1 MRTIRIIPAT
11 LLAALLTLPAAAGA
25 EEPERV
31 VMKLDEFLELY
42 EKSKE
47 QEAQAPRDHALASA
61 RYTGKV
67 LIEDGRPHAATFKAK
82 MHIEVLAKKGWA
94 RVPVLPAT
102 VALQKA
108 TIGGKE
114 AAVVIEDGYYTLVTD
129 KRGALDLDLEFAAAV
144 TTAQGRSSLAFDL
157 APSGATELEL
167 AVPADQD
174 LDFTV
179 ANARLSSDKV
189 VGGDRV
195 VEATL
200 PATGSLSVSWQVE
213 IPEAAKQ
220 DARVYAEVYTLV
232 GIGDGLMRTTT
243 TIQDTILFAGVNTL
257 RFSLPKDMTLL
268 DVTGSGIRDWN
279 VKDGTLEVVLNY
291 AAEGAYSLQLQME
304 KVVGEK
310 SQDLQAPIVKQ
321 IGVERAKGWVGV
333 ESRGNLEVG
342 AGEVSDATAVDVRSL
357 PAAILGITDQPV
369 LLGYKY
375 LGAAPSI
382 PLTVAQHDDV
392 DVLVTLLDETRA
404 RTMWTRQG
412 RRLTSV
418 KYRIRNNRRQFL
430 RLALPPGAELWSALV
445 GGRAVQPAKASDG
458 RVMVPLLRSQATGG
472 SLAAFEVEV
481 VYVES
486 VEPTADNGRGAFAA
500 SLPQADAPSTYVAW
514 TIYSPERAKVKKR
527 SFDGSLRQVEFLSD
541 PIPTEDYY
549 YIETETPAFEQQAVK
564 QSESG
569 ALGTGAVPVE
579 VSLPLQGEPL
589 YFEKLLALD
598 EALEVEFAYRGLR
611 K

>member
-1 MRTIRIIPAT
+1 MRRLPAT
-11 LLAALLTLPAAAGA
+11 IFAALLTLPAMAGA

-31 VMKLDEFLELY
+31 VMNLDEFLKLY
-42 EKSKE
+42 EASKE
-47 QEAQAPRDHALASA
+47 KEAEAPRDHALASA
-61 RYTGKV
+61 RYQGKV

-82 MHIEVLAKKGWA
+82 MHVDVLRKKGWA

-102 VALQKA
+102 VALQTA
-108 TIGGKE
+108 TIDGKE
-114 AAVVIEDGYYTLVTD
+114 ASVVIEDGYYTLVTD
-129 KRGALDLDLEFAAAV
+129 RHGAFDLTLEFAAAV

-157 APSGATELEL
+157 APSGATELVL

-189 VGGDRV
+189 VGADRV

-220 DARVYAEVYTLV
+220 EARVYAEVYTLV
-232 GIGDGLMRTTT
+232 GIGDGLLRTTT
-243 TIQDTILFAGVNTL
+243 TVQDTILFAGVNTL

-279 VKDGTLEVVLNY
+279 AKDGTLEVVLNY
-291 AAEGAYSLQLQME
+291 AAEGSYSLQLQME

-310 SQDLQAPIVKQ
+310 SQDLQAPVVVP

-333 ESRGNLEVG
+333 EARGNLEVG
-342 AGEVSDATAVDVRSL
+342 AGEVKGATAVDVRSL

-375 LGAAPSI
+375 LGAEPAI
-382 PLTVAQHDDV
+382 PLTVAQHADV

-404 RTMWTRQG
+404 RTMWTREG

-418 KYRIRNNRRQFL
+418 QYRVRNNRRQFL
-430 RLALPPGAELWSALV
+430 RLSLPEGAELWSASV

-458 RVMVPLLRSQATGG
+458 RVMLPLLRSQATGG

-486 VEPTADNGRGAFAA
+486 TEATPDSGRGHFAA
-500 SLPQADAPSTYVAW
+500 VLPQADAPSTYVAW
-514 TIYSPERAKVKKR
+514 TVYSPDRAKVKER
-527 SFDGSLRQVEFLSD
+527 SADGSLRLVEDLSN
-541 PIPTEDYY
+541 PIPAEDTY
-549 YIETETPAFEQQAVK
+549 YIETETPMMEQQAVM
-564 QSESG
+564 QNDSG
-569 ALGTGAVPVE
+569 GLGTGAVPVP
-579 VSLPLQGEPL
+579 VSLPLQGDAV

-598 EALEVEFAYRGLR
+598 EPLVVEFDYKGLR

>member
-1 MRTIRIIPAT
+1 MRRFLAAPIIVSLLALPAT
-11 LLAALLTLPAAAGA
+11 ATHA

-31 VMKLDEFLELY
+31 VMKLDEFLKLY
-42 EKSKE
+42 EQSKTV
-47 QEAQAPRDHALASA
+47 EAEAPRDHALASA
-61 RYTGKV
+61 RYKGRV
-67 LIEDGRPHAATFKAK
+67 LIEDGRPHAATFDAK
-82 MHIEVLAKKGWA
+82 LHVEVLRKKGWA
-94 RVPVLPAT
+94 RIPVLPAT
-102 VALQKA
+102 VALQSA
-108 TIGGKE
+108 TIDGKE
-114 AAVVIEDGYYTLVTD
+114 AAVVIEDDYYTLVTD
-129 KRGALDLDLEFAAAV
+129 RRGAFDLKLEFAAAV
-144 TTAQGRSSLAFDL
+144 TTAQGRSSLSFDL
-157 APSGATELEL
+157 APSGATQLEL

-179 ANARLSSDKV
+179 ANARLESDKV
-189 VGGDRV
+189 VGADRV

-200 PATGSLSVSWQVE
+200 PATGALSVSWQVE

-257 RFSLPKDMTLL
+257 KFSLPKDMTLL

-279 VKDGTLEVVLNY
+279 HKDGTLEVVLNY

-310 SQDLQAPIVKQ
+310 SQDLAAPVVVPL
-321 IGVERAKGWVGV
+321 GVERAKGWVGV
-333 ESRGNLEVG
+333 EARGNLEVG
-342 AGEVSDATAVDVRSL
+342 VGDVAGATTVDVRSL

-375 LGAAPSI
+375 LGAEPNI

-418 KYRIRNNRRQFL
+418 QYRVRNNRRQFL
-430 RLALPPGAELWSALV
+430 RLTLPEGAELWSASV
-445 GGRAVQPAKASDG
+445 GGRAVQPAKAADG
-458 RVMVPLLRSQATGG
+458 RVMVPLLRSQSTGG
-472 SLAAFEVEV
+472 SLAAFQVEV
-481 VYVES
+481 VYVETTD
-486 VEPTADNGRGAFAA
+486 PTPDNGRGHFKAI
-500 SLPQADAPSTYVAW
+500 LPQADAPSTYVAW
-514 TIYSPERAKVKKR
+514 TINSPERTKIRKR
-527 SFDGSLRQVEFLSD
+527 SFDGSLRHVDYLSN
-541 PIPTEDYY
+541 PIPQEDSY
-549 YIETETPAFEQQAVK
+549 YIETETPEFQQQAGGLAN
-564 QSESG
+564 SG
-569 ALGTGAVPVE
+569 GLGTGAVPVK
-579 VSLPLQGEPL
+579 VSLPNEGEAVE
-589 YFEKLLALD
+589 FEKLLSLD
-598 EALEVEFAYRGLR
+598 EELIVEFDYKGLR

>member
-1 MRTIRIIPAT
+1 MRKFPAT
-11 LLAALLTLPAAAGA
+11 LLAALLVLPAAASKA

-31 VMKLDEFLELY
+31 VMKLDEFLKLY
-42 EKSKE
+42 ESSKTIDAE
-47 QEAQAPRDHALASA
+47 APRGHALASA
-61 RYTGKV
+61 RYTGRV
-67 LIEDGRPHAATFKAK
+67 LVEDGRPHAATFTAK
-82 MHIEVLAKKGWA
+82 MHVEVLRKKGWA
-94 RVPVLPAT
+94 RIPVLPAT
-102 VALQKA
+102 VALQGA
-108 TIGGKE
+108 TIDGKE
-114 AAVVIEDGYYTLVTD
+114 AAVVIEDDYYTLVTER
-129 KRGALDLDLEFAAAV
+129 RGAFDLKLEFAAAV
-144 TTAQGRSSLAFDL
+144 TTAQGRSSLSFDL
-157 APSGATELEL
+157 APSGATQLEL

-179 ANARLSSDKV
+179 ANARLESDKV
-189 VGGDRV
+189 VGTDRV

-200 PATGSLSVSWQVE
+200 PATGALSVSWQVE
-213 IPEAAKQ
+213 IPESAKQ

-232 GIGDGLMRTTT
+232 GIGDGLLRTTT

-257 RFSLPKDMTLL
+257 RFSLPPDMTLL

-279 VKDGTLEVVLNY
+279 HKEGTLEVVLNY
-291 AAEGAYSLQLQME
+291 AAEGSYSLQLQME

-310 SQDLQAPIVKQ
+310 SQDLAAPVVVP

-333 ESRGNLEVG
+333 EARGNLEVG
-342 AGEVSDATAVDVRSL
+342 AGEVAGAAPVDVRSL

-375 LGAAPSI
+375 LGAQPTI

-404 RTMWTRQG
+404 STMWTRQG

-418 KYRIRNNRRQFL
+418 EYRIRNNRRQFL
-430 RLALPPGAELWSALV
+430 RLALPEGAELWSAAV

-472 SLAAFEVEV
+472 SLAAFEVKV
-481 VYVES
+481 VYVETT
-486 VEPTADNGRGAFAA
+486 EPTPDNGRGHFEA

-514 TIYSPERAKVKKR
+514 TIHSPERTKIKKR
-527 SFDGSLRQVEFLSD
+527 SYDGTLRHVDYLSD
-541 PIPTEDYY
+541 PIPEEDSY
-549 YIETETPAFEQQAVK
+549 YIETETPNFEQQAVS
-564 QSESG
+564 QSNSG
-569 ALGTGAVPVE
+569 GLGTGAVPVP
-579 VSLPLQGEPL
+579 VSLRLQGEAVE
-589 YFEKLLALD
+589 FEKMLALD
-598 EALEVEFAYRGLR
+598 EDLRVEFDYKGLR

>member
-1 MRTIRIIPAT
+1 MRRLPAT
-11 LLAALLTLPAAAGA
+11 FLVAALLALPVTSGA

-31 VMKLDEFLELY
+31 VMKLDEFLKLY
-42 EKSKE
+42 EQTKE
-47 QEAQAPRDHALASA
+47 TEIQAPRDHALASA
-61 RYTGKV
+61 RYSGKV
-67 LIEDGRPHAATFKAK
+67 LVEDGRPHAATFTAK
-82 MHIEVLAKKGWA
+82 MHVEVLAKKGWA
-94 RVPVLPAT
+94 RIPVLPAT

-108 TIGGKE
+108 TIDSKE
-114 AAVVIEDGYYTLVTD
+114 AAVVIEEGYYTLVTD
-129 KRGALDLDLEFAAAV
+129 RRGAFDLTLEFAAAV

-157 APSGATELEL
+157 APSGATQLEL

-189 VGGDRV
+189 VGSDRV

-220 DARVYAEVYTLV
+220 DARVYSEIYTLV

-243 TIQDTILFAGVNTL
+243 TIQNTILFAGVNKL
-257 RFSLPKDMTLL
+257 SFKLPKDMTLL

-279 VKDGTLEVVLNY
+279 VKDGTLDVILNY
-291 AAEGAYSLQLQME
+291 AAEGSYSLQLQME

-310 SQDLQAPIVKQ
+310 SQDLQAPVVKP

-342 AGEVSDATAVDVRSL
+342 AGDVKAATAVDVRSL

-375 LGAAPSI
+375 LGADPAI

-418 KYRIRNNRRQFL
+418 AYRIRNNRRQFL
-430 RLALPPGAELWSALV
+430 RLALPEGAELWSAMV

-472 SLAAFEVEV
+472 SLAAFEVIV

-486 VEPTADNGRGAFAA
+486 GEATPDNGRGHFSA

-514 TIYSPERAKVKKR
+514 TVFSPERAKIKKR
-527 SFDGSLRQVEFLSD
+527 SYDGSLRHVDELSN
-541 PIPTEDYY
+541 PIPEDDTY
-549 YIETETPAFEQQAVK
+549 YIETETPQFEQQAGN
-564 QSESG
+564 QSASG
-569 ALGTGAVPVE
+569 GLGTGAVPVE
-579 VSLPLQGEPL
+579 VSLPIQGDRR

-598 EALEVEFAYRGLR
+598 EPLTVEFDYRGLR

>member
-1 MRTIRIIPAT
+1 MRRLPAT
-11 LLAALLTLPAAAGA
+11 ILAALLALPVTANA
-25 EEPERV
+25 EDPERV
-31 VMKLDEFLELY
+31 VMKLDEFLKLY
-42 EKSKE
+42 EATKE
-47 QEAQAPRDHALASA
+47 KEAEAPRDHALASA
-61 RYTGKV
+61 RYQGRV
-67 LIEDGRPHAATFKAK
+67 LVEDGRPHAATFKAK
-82 MHIEVLAKKGWA
+82 LHVDVLRKKGWA

-102 VALQKA
+102 VALQSA
-108 TIGGKE
+108 TIDGKE
-114 AAVVIEDGYYTLVTD
+114 ASVVIDEGYYTLVTD
-129 KRGALDLDLEFAAAV
+129 RHGAFDLTLEFAAAV

-157 APSGATELEL
+157 APSGATELVL
-167 AVPADQD
+167 AVPAEQD

-179 ANARLSSDKV
+179 ANARLKSDKV
-189 VGGDRV
+189 VGSDRV

-232 GIGDGLMRTTT
+232 GIGDGLLRTTT
-243 TIQDTILFAGVNTL
+243 TVQDTILFAGVSTL

-279 VKDGTLEVVLNY
+279 AKDGTLEVVLNY
-291 AAEGAYSLQLQME
+291 AAEGSYSLQLQME

-310 SQDLQAPIVKQ
+310 SQDLVAPVVVPM
-321 IGVERAKGWVGV
+321 GVERAKGWVGV
-333 ESRGNLEVG
+333 EARGNLEVNAGQVAG
-342 AGEVSDATAVDVRSL
+342 ATPVDVRSL

-375 LGAAPSI
+375 LGAEPAI
-382 PLTVAQHDDV
+382 PLVVAQHADV

-418 KYRIRNNRRQFL
+418 QYRVRNNRRQFL
-430 RLALPPGAELWSALV
+430 RLALPAGSELWSASV

-458 RVMVPLLRSQATGG
+458 RVMVPLIRSQATGG

-486 VEPTADNGRGAFAA
+486 TEATPDNGRGHFTAA
-500 SLPQADAPSTYVAW
+500 LPQADAPSTYVAW
-514 TIYSPERAKVKKR
+514 TIYSPEEAKVRKR
-527 SFDGSLRQVEFLSD
+527 SAKGSLRFVEDLSN
-541 PIPTEDYY
+541 PIPGDDAY
-549 YIETETPAFEQQAVK
+549 YIETETPMFEQQAAI
-564 QSESG
+564 QNESG
-569 ALGTGAVPVE
+569 GLGTGSVPVP
-579 VSLPLQGEPL
+579 VSLPLQGDAVF
-589 YFEKLLALD
+589 FEKLLALD
-598 EALEVEFAYRGLR
+598 EPLQIEFDYRGLR

>member
-1 MRTIRIIPAT
+1 MRRLPAT
-11 LLAALLTLPAAAGA
+11 ILAVLLALPATAGA

-31 VMKLDEFLELY
+31 VMKLDEFLKLY
-42 EKSKE
+42 ESTKE
-47 QEAQAPRDHALASA
+47 KEAEAPRDHALASA
-61 RYTGKV
+61 RYTGRV

-82 MHIEVLAKKGWA
+82 MHVDVLRKKGWA

-102 VALQKA
+102 VALQSA
-108 TIGGKE
+108 TIDGKE
-114 AAVVIEDGYYTLVTD
+114 ASVVIEEGYYTLVTD
-129 KRGALDLDLEFAAAV
+129 RHGAFDLNLEFAAAV

-167 AVPADQD
+167 AVPAEQD

-179 ANARLSSDKV
+179 ANARLTSDKV
-189 VGGDRV
+189 VGADRV

-232 GIGDGLMRTTT
+232 GIGDGLLRTTT
-243 TIQDTILFAGVNTL
+243 TVQDTILFAGVNTL

-279 VKDGTLEVVLNY
+279 AKDGTLEVVLNY
-291 AAEGAYSLQLQME
+291 AAEGSYSLQLQLE

-310 SQDLQAPIVKQ
+310 SQDLQAPVVVPL
-321 IGVERAKGWVGV
+321 GVERAKGWVGV
-333 ESRGNLEVG
+333 EARGNLEVG
-342 AGEVSDATAVDVRSL
+342 AGEVKGATSVDVRSL

-375 LGAAPSI
+375 LGAEPAI
-382 PLTVAQHDDV
+382 PLKVAQHADV

-418 KYRIRNNRRQFL
+418 KYRVRNNRRQFL
-430 RLALPPGAELWSALV
+430 RLGLPEGAELWSALV

-458 RVMVPLLRSQATGG
+458 RVMVPLIRSQSTGG

-486 VEPTADNGRGAFAA
+486 TEATPDSGRGKFEAA
-500 SLPQADAPSTYVAW
+500 LPQADAPSTYVAW
-514 TIYSPERAKVKKR
+514 TVYSPEEAKVR
-527 SFDGSLRQVEFLSD
+527 RRTADGSLRLVKDLSD
-541 PIPTEDYY
+541 PIPSDDYY
-549 YIETETPAFEQQAVK
+549 AIETETPAYEQQAAV
-564 QSESG
+564 QADAG
-569 ALGTGAVPVE
+569 GMGTGSVPVQ
-579 VSLPLQGEPL
+579 VSLPLQGDAVF
-589 YFEKLLALD
+589 FEKLLALD
-598 EALEVEFAYRGLR
+598 EPLTIEFEYKGLR

>member
-25 EEPERV
+25 QEPERV
-31 VMKLDEFLELY
+31 VMKLDEFLQLY

-129 KRGALDLDLEFAAAV
+129 KRGALDLELEFAAAV

-310 SQDLQAPIVKQ
+310 SQDLQAPIIKQ

-342 AGEVSDATAVDVRSL
+342 AGEVSDATVVDVRSL

-486 VEPTADNGRGAFAA
+486 VEPTADNGRGAFVA

-541 PIPTEDYY
+541 PIPTEDYH

-598 EALEVEFAYRGLR
+598 ETLAVEFAYRGLR